1 MATDSAPRIIRT
13 PGPWSPLLFDMDGTM
28 LDSAVAI
35 TGRLRKTLEH
45 FNVEVPSEEELRLTI
60 GPPAGQGLLKFVGP
74 ELGDEARTYYRALS
88 EAEGFANQQ
97 LFDGIA
103 ATLKSLHAEG
113 FPLGVATS
121 RPQATAEA
129 LCEHYGIA
137 DYFDLII
144 GGNQHRPDKASV
156 IAENLVQFDKLG
168 YDRNALMIGDR
179 FFDTEGALANDVP
192 TVLVRW
198 GYAAAHEFDTA
209 MTTVTDVDA
218 LLTLLV
224 EAENA

>member
-1 MATDSAPRIIRT
+1 MAPDSTPRILRT
-13 PGPWSPLLFDMDGTM
+13 AGPWAPLLFDMDGTM

-35 TGRLRKTLEH
+35 TGRLRETLEH
-45 FNVEVPSEEELRLTI
+45 FHVEVPSDEELRLTI

-74 ELGDEARTYYRALS
+74 ALGDEARTYYRALS
-88 EAEGFANQQ
+88 DRDGFDNQQ

-103 ATLKSLHAEG
+103 STLKTLHAEG

-129 LCEHYGIA
+129 LCQHYGIA

-144 GGNQHRPDKASV
+144 GGNQQRPDKASV

-168 YDRNALMIGDR
+168 FDRNALMIGDR
-179 FFDTEGALANDVP
+179 YFDTEGALANDVP

-198 GYAAAHEFDTA
+198 GYAAEEEFDSA
-209 MTTVTDVDA
+209 MSTVTDVDA
-218 LLTLLV
+218 LLSLLV
-224 EAENA
+224 QTENS

>member
-1 MATDSAPRIIRT
+1 MVTDSSQRIIRT
-13 PGPWSPLLFDMDGTM
+13 QGPWSPLLFDMDGTM
-28 LDSAVAI
+28 LDSAEAI

-45 FNVEVPSEEELRLTI
+45 FNVDVPSDEELRLTI

-88 EAEGFANQQ
+88 DREGFADQA

-103 ATLKSLHAEG
+103 ETLKALRAEG

-156 IAENLVQFDKLG
+156 IAENLFQFDKLG
-168 YDRNALMIGDR
+168 FDRNALMIGDR
-179 FFDTEGALANDVP
+179 YFDTEGALANEVP
-192 TVLVRW
+192 TILVRW
-198 GYAAAHEFDTA
+198 GYAADHEFETA
-209 MTTVTDVDA
+209 MTTVADVNG
-218 LLTLLV
+218 LLKMLI
-224 EAENA
+224 ENENA